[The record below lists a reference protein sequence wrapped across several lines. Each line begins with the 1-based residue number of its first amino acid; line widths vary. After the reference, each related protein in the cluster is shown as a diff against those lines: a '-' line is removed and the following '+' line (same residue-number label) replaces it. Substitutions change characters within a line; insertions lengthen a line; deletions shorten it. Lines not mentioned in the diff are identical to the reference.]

1 MEIRFMAIGNEKR
14 TEEREMGE
22 EEQISLS
29 LPSRDRLKTFPRL
42 RDSPLSVGASHAT

>member
-29 LPSRDRLKTFPRL
+29 L
-42 RDSPLSVGASHAT
+42 LSTIQGWAKEWSLGLESVSLV

>member
-29 LPSRDRLKTFPRL
+29 LLSTVCPPLPPRPP
-42 RDSPLSVGASHAT
+42 R